1 MNSPIILLIAVAAAL
16 ILFEI
21 VTRTSRR
28 TMRARYT
35 LATHYTG
42 GAYQTAAYYGGQH
55 ICTAVHICGTASR
68 TQALASAQQRVLSAH
83 RLPC

>member
-1 MNSPIILLIAVAAAL
+1 MNSPLILLIAVAAGL

-28 TMRARYT
+28 SQPSRYT
-35 LATHYTG
+35 LATHYAAGT
-42 GAYQTAAYYGGQH
+42 YETAAYYAGRH
-55 ICTAVHICGTASR
+55 VCTAVHICGTASR
-68 TQALASAQQRVLSAH
+68 AQALASARQHVLTAH